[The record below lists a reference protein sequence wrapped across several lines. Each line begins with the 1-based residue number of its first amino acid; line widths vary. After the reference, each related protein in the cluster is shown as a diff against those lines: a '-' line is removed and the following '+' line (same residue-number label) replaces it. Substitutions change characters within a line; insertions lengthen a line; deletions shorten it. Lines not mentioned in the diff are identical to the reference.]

1 MKITVHPISVPC
13 KDLTIFSA
21 TVRRGIH
28 GNSTFKRKN
37 TQITHTCVFLLTK
50 TRTCVIVRSK
60 DVITLTIGF
69 REDMMHEFK
78 SDQKKLSDQEII
90 DAVVA
95 FANTDGGELYLGV
108 EDNGEITGLHK
119 EHFDITRLAAF
130 IANKTVPPVPIRC
143 EILDLEKPILKIC
156 VPRRTSITASSAG
169 KIQRR
174 RLKADGTPENVP
186 MYPYEIAGRLSDLSL
201 FDYSA
206 QPVPDGDYRDL
217 DPVERERLRDIIRKY
232 RGEPALLELDN
243 EELDKALQMVVQV
256 DKRLVPTYT
265 GLLLIGKAERLKALM
280 PTAETAIQVLEGTDI
295 RVNESFFLS
304 ILAAFEKITEYVAA
318 WNHEEEMEEGLF
330 RISVP
335 DFDKRAFRE
344 ALVNAFCHRDYS
356 MLGRVRVEI
365 NSEGMLISNPGG
377 FIEGIHADNLL
388 DAEPHGRNPVLA
400 DALKRIGLAERTGR
414 GIDRIYEGSL
424 LYGRL
429 LPDYS
434 RSTSTSVCLFIP
446 RGMPDR
452 AFVRM
457 ISEEQQRL
465 GHPLP
470 IYALLVLNTLKQMHQ
485 ATLREISEALKRDE
499 SRIKIVVETLVESGL
514 VEAIGNGRGRN
525 YMLSPKAYGKENT
538 AAYIRQK
545 GIDELRYEELVLE
558 LARKQ
563 KSIKRADV
571 IALLHVSPAKAF
583 RILQRLVK
591 NQKLSLY
598 GKGAGAYYT
607 LKV

>member
-1 MKITVHPISVPC
+1 M
-13 KDLTIFSA
+13 FS
-21 TVRRGIH
+21 
-28 GNSTFKRKN
+28 
-37 TQITHTCVFLLTK
+37 LLTK
-50 TRTCVIVRSK
+50 THACVIVRLK
-60 DVITLTIGF
+60 DVIALNIGF
-69 REDMMHEFK
+69 REDMTHEFK
-78 SDQKKLSDQEII
+78 SDRKKLADQEII

-95 FANTDGGELYLGV
+95 FANTDGGDLYLGV
-108 EDNGEITGLHK
+108 EDDGEITGLHK
-119 EHFDITRLAAF
+119 EHSDITRLAAF
-130 IANKTVPPVPIRC
+130 IANKTVPPVPVRC
-143 EILDLEKPILKIC
+143 EILDLEKPILKIS
-156 VPRRTSITASSAG
+156 VPRRTSITASSSG
-169 KIQRR
+169 KMQRR

-206 QPVPDGDYRDL
+206 QPVPDGDYQDL
-217 DPVERERLRDIIRKY
+217 DPVERERLRQIIRKY

-256 DKRLVPTYT
+256 DKKLVPTYT

-295 RVNESFFLS
+295 RVNESFFLP
-304 ILAAFEKITEYVAA
+304 ILSAFEKITEYVAA

-330 RISVP
+330 RVSIP

-377 FIEGIHADNLL
+377 FIEGINADNLL

-434 RSTSTSVCLFIP
+434 RSTSTSVRLFIP

-485 ATLREISEALKRDE
+485 AALREIAEALKRDE
-499 SRIKIVVETLVESGL
+499 SRIKAVVEALVESGL

-525 YMLSPKAYGKENT
+525 YMLSPKAYGRENT

-591 NQKLSLY
+591 NQKLTLQ

-607 LKV
+607 LEA

>member
-1 MKITVHPISVPC
+1 MR
-13 KDLTIFSA
+13 L
-21 TVRRGIH
+21 
-28 GNSTFKRKN
+28 
-37 TQITHTCVFLLTK
+37 
-50 TRTCVIVRSK
+50 K
-60 DVITLTIGF
+60 DVIALNIGF
-69 REDMMHEFK
+69 REDMTHEFK
-78 SDQKKLSDQEII
+78 SDRKKLADQEII

-95 FANTDGGELYLGV
+95 FANTDGGDLYLGV
-108 EDNGEITGLHK
+108 EDDGEITGLHK
-119 EHFDITRLAAF
+119 EHSDITRLAAF
-130 IANKTVPPVPIRC
+130 IANKTVPPVPVRC
-143 EILDLEKPILKIC
+143 EILDLEKPILKIS
-156 VPRRTSITASSAG
+156 VPRRTSITASSSG
-169 KIQRR
+169 KMQRR

-206 QPVPDGDYRDL
+206 QPVPDGDYQDL
-217 DPVERERLRDIIRKY
+217 DPVERERLRQIIRKY

-256 DKRLVPTYT
+256 DKKLVPTYT
-265 GLLLIGKAERLKALM
+265 GLLLRGKAERLKALM

-295 RVNESFFLS
+295 RVNESFFLPIHS
-304 ILAAFEKITEYVAA
+304 AFEKITEYVAA

-330 RISVP
+330 RVSIP

-377 FIEGIHADNLL
+377 FIEGINADNLL

-434 RSTSTSVCLFIP
+434 RSTSTSVRLFIP

-457 ISEEQQRL
+457 ISEEQRRL

-485 ATLREISEALKRDE
+485 ATLRELAEALKRDE
-499 SRIKIVVETLVESGL
+499 SRIKAVVEALVESGL
-514 VEAIGNGRGRN
+514 VEALGNGRGRN

-591 NQKLSLY
+591 NQKLTLQ

-607 LKV
+607 LEV

>member
-143 EILDLEKPILKIC
+143 EILDLEKPILKIS

-377 FIEGIHADNLL
+377 FIEGINADNLL

-499 SRIKIVVETLVESGL
+499 SRIKIVVETLVDSGL

>member
-1 MKITVHPISVPC
+1 M
-13 KDLTIFSA
+13 
-21 TVRRGIH
+21 
-28 GNSTFKRKN
+28 
-37 TQITHTCVFLLTK
+37 
-50 TRTCVIVRSK
+50 
-60 DVITLTIGF
+60 TIGF

-95 FANTDGGELYLGV
+95 FANTDVGELYLGV

-143 EILDLEKPILKIC
+143 EILDLEKPILKIS

-377 FIEGIHADNLL
+377 FIEGINADNLL